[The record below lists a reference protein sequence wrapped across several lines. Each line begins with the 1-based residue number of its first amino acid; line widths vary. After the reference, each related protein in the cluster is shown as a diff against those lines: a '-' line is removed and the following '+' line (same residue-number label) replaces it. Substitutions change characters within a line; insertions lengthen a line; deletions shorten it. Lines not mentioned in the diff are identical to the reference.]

1 MLKWHEKLLLYI
13 ALIFFG
19 MLIVVSQPEEEI
31 LQAECINISDRS
43 WID

>member
-19 MLIVVSQPEEEI
+19 MLIVIAENREEI
-31 LQAECINISDRS
+31 LQAECINIPDRS
-43 WID
+43 WVD